1 MAARTALRFEA
12 LFVIIVV
19 VIVFPVV
26 LFVLLILAVRLVIEA
41 DSCLDWEVS
50 QQCFTIAVEVVIWLG
65 FWPEQ
70 SVVRKKKI
78 EWIFRTEFSWID
90 KKVYNLVFFF
100 FFGIVWWL
108 HDPYTVFTQSKHRV
122 LTWQGAGKAE
132 FCHLPWCC
140 LAPLVGNKAVKR
152 EERGVRIHLQT
163 KTSTA
168 SFLPRIYG
176 VISWLAT
183 KQLYSTLGYIGY
195 CSCDFR

>member
-1 MAARTALRFEA
+1 MSSQWLDSPDRMSDVLRVYLFQKFKHDSVMAARTALRFEA
-12 LFVIIVV
+12 LFVVIIV

-65 FWPEQ
+65 FRPEQ

-100 FFGIVWWL
+100 FWNCLMI
-108 HDPYTVFTQSKHRV
+108 
-122 LTWQGAGKAE
+122 TW
-132 FCHLPWCC
+132 P
-140 LAPLVGNKAVKR
+140 
-152 EERGVRIHLQT
+152 IHCFHT
-163 KTSTA
+163 IKT
-168 SFLPRIYG
+168 
-176 VISWLAT
+176 
-183 KQLYSTLGYIGY
+183 
-195 CSCDFR
+195 